1 MKTKTIEDIA
11 LAGRKV
17 LVRVDFN
24 VPMTPDLKVSDDKR
38 IVESLPTIKKLLAS
52 GAAVILM
59 SHLGRPKGKPTPEF
73 TLKPVAMIPP
83 LATTSHLRKISQ

>member
-1 MKTKTIEDIA
+1 MISA
-11 LAGRKV
+11 LAGKKV

-59 SHLGRPKGKPTPEF
+59 SHLGRPKGKPTPG
-73 TLKPVAMIPP
+73 I
-83 LATTSHLRKISQ
+83 LAEAGGRASRHAAED